1 MEQLTPQAI
10 STIDKVRHDFE
21 DRFNAQLIN
30 DSFRNIVTKAIPL
43 ENNENEKVNNP
54 EFREKFGAVLSNV
67 SKELVDN
74 FHQVGSFDTG
84 SLFTSMVTSIT
95 DSVSLESAYRT
106 KLIEN
111 DIMLGRVKQDQQ
123 SLDIACEAMFG
134 DTVDFKNKDVKKNFI
149 HNIQFVLSTED
160 AGDIIDRIKNDVKS
174 AIEETEA
181 KNELVEGTTQEI
193 TDYKN
198 EIAPPDDQYYDPENP
213 NDVQAAQ
220 DGTEPNSADPNVPE
234 NDVSTS
240 GDDNIAPVAGDDNL
254 GGDDTGIDSD
264 TDVDTNQVYETP
276 EEEGSLGDDGL
287 GNSETSNGEDDLTS
301 PMANAAVAE
310 ATGDGSEE
318 PQSDPELNDNGEDG
332 EGTVPGNDKPIGGD
346 DGIID
351 QGDVGKDVG
360 DPDITSGGDDIGGD
374 MGMGD
379 PSDMAAPSP
388 APETPAAQAGGTT
401 NTNSGG
407 VTINI
412 QVPPQAAAP
421 ASPSID
427 PMAGRDMG
435 MGASPAPTDQVPEAP
450 TESWRAGLNL
460 FTSESFGEKEIPVHP
475 KSFESFTIPDVNVLA
490 SEALNIMDTTKLHDV
505 IETRLDAL
513 KYAIK
518 RDALMSD
525 ESKAACEEKRSQYG
539 KIFGDAIN
547 QSKAFSKAMSDCGI
561 SAHGLTRVTESTLC
575 IARNIINR
583 FIKKSQHVSVYP
595 KPYTSKENV
604 IANAFDIVQLRKVIA
619 TQESPDPEMVNDLF
633 SRENVFYHN
642 IVNVTTPELKK
653 EATAVIDLS
662 LLNFRKAMSP
672 NFITDYK
679 IKSWELNV
687 GDKSNFEINA
697 EVKKRVSEKFEKIW
711 GRKLNE
717 EENAIIAAACNQ
729 DDVTEIVPTPY
740 EKFMVSMTKESMG
753 LDRSGESGESGNT
766 ISSLTSAEASSIRWK
781 SKIMTTAYKAAE
793 RFGLFRKEVN
803 DIDKFVK
810 FNNIVGGV

>member
-21 DRFNAQLIN
+21 DRFNTQLIN

-111 DIMLGRVKQDQQ
+111 DIMLGRVKQDQA

-213 NDVQAAQ
+213 NDVQAVQ

-254 GGDDTGIDSD
+254 GGDDTGVDTD

-318 PQSDPELNDNGEDG
+318 PQIDTNLDDNGEDG
-332 EGTVPGNDKPIGGD
+332 AGTVPGNDKPVGGD
-346 DGIID
+346 DGVID
-351 QGDVGKDVG
+351 QGDVGKDMG
-360 DPDITSGGDDIGGD
+360 DPDMASGGD
-374 MGMGD
+374 MGMDD
-379 PSDMAAPSP
+379 PNAMVPAPSP
-388 APETPAAQAGGTT
+388 ETQATPSGGTT

-412 QVPPQAAAP
+412 QVPPQAATP
-421 ASPSID
+421 I
-427 PMAGRDMG
+427 
-435 MGASPAPTDQVPEAP
+435 PTAQNPEAP

-490 SEALNIMDTTKLHDV
+490 SEALNIMDATKLHDV
-505 IETRLDAL
+505 VETRFDAL

-539 KIFGDAIN
+539 KVFGDAIN

-583 FIKKSQHVSVYP
+583 FIKKSQHVSIFP

-604 IANAFDIVQLRKVIA
+604 ISNAFDIVQLRKVIA

-642 IVNVTTPELKK
+642 IVNVATPELKK

-753 LDRSGESGESGNT
+753 LDRSGESGNT

-803 DIDKFVK
+803 DIDKFIK